1 METASGPSLPRPQH
15 WHPGPGAG
23 SGAPWMCPDSA
34 GTVESRTPGQAQSRA
49 RGVGASL
56 PRGPALTRRSWE
68 QVHKLDRIRA
78 TEETSGVDALLTP
91 SREDDTHGGRG
102 RRGRGW
108 GGGQHRPSP
117 ERMTLTEAEGGG
129 GGVGRRAA
137 QAQPRIRRSPRGGP
151 RQGHSHPSR
160 VGSACGGRR
169 LTEVHLPPSRSLGPS
184 LLKAG
189 SRGRKLN
196 EIREHHIPGT
206 DGAWFH
212 RKARA
217 TGPVDV

>member
-1 METASGPSLPRPQH
+1 MWGWRVETVSGPSLPHPQH
-15 WHPGPGAG
+15 LHPGPGAG

-49 RGVGASL
+49 RGMGASL

-68 QVHKLDRIRA
+68 QVHELDRIRA
-78 TEETSGVDALLTP
+78 TEETLGVDALLTP
-91 SREDDTHGGRG
+91 SREHDTHGGRR
-102 RRGRGW
+102 RRGRGV
-108 GGGQHRPSP
+108 GGEVG
-117 ERMTLTEAEGGG
+117 AEGSTGP
-129 GGVGRRAA
+129 A
-137 QAQPRIRRSPRGGP
+137 PHLEKPTRGGP
-151 RQGHSHPSR
+151 RQGHRHPSR

-169 LTEVHLPPSRSLGPS
+169 LKEVHLPPSRSLGPS

-217 TGPVDV
+217 TGPVDI